1 MYLSKDLQNHAYPL
15 PMHIGKNIRIL
26 RKQAGLTQVE
36 LAKALGIKQQVV
48 ANYEKE
54 VTNPEVAKLPT
65 LAKVLGVSIESLFN
79 AERPAGEIQAKIK
92 RKNSREVQAQEAF
105 LQMKPEYQRAILKQM
120 RMLGKSGD

>member
-1 MYLSKDLQNHAYPL
+1 MYLSKDLENHAYPL
-15 PMHIGKNIRIL
+15 LMHIGKNIRIL

-65 LAKVLGVSIESLFN
+65 LAKALGVTIESLFN

-105 LQMKPEYQRAILKQM
+105 LRMKPEYQRAILKQM